1 MLFKGLKRGLS
12 LFSST
17 IYRGHSRSQT
27 PSVTLGI
34 QISLLEH
41 QSTNDAN
48 RQNSVK
54 NSPRTGTTS
63 KTTVQNRIVG
73 GCERQGG
80 RRSEAPSDART
91 RNKRQLHRQEE
102 DPPGPVHHRSTWP
115 SPAQDRPRGSS
126 VRLLLLQRCLCLS
139 CVSRVAEP
147 HHSFVARVG
156 TFFSVSNESAY
167 LFRRPGGGYCGYLGV
182 VVWDRVGGYI
192 AIKRWRPEVGWR
204 YG

>member
-80 RRSEAPSDART
+80 RRSEAPSDARGRAT
-91 RNKRQLHRQEE
+91 NGNCTGRRRTH
-102 DPPGPVHHRSTWP
+102 PARSTTDRLG
-115 SPAQDRPRGSS
+115 PARPRIVLEAHQSGCCFCRG
-126 VRLLLLQRCLCLS
+126 VFVYLVFLELLSRIIVLS
-139 CVSRVAEP
+139 LVW
-147 HHSFVARVG
+147 G
-156 TFFSVSNESAY
+156 LFSVCQTKVLTCSGD
-167 LFRRPGGGYCGYLGV
+167 L
-182 VVWDRVGGYI
+182 
-192 AIKRWRPEVGWR
+192 EVGIA
-204 YG
+204 GI